1 MPLSPLIP
9 KQGLKFLQVKH
20 RSALHTEEALLPV
33 RHSPDSGDWPCFLE
47 SRAVGLL
54 FLPLFLPPSCWGVEL
69 AWGELCAF
77 LFLLSSGCKPE
88 HLALGSGHEHCLR
101 AMRLG
106 ACGLCKSMVQ
116 NLPEG
121 ETTAKGQS
129 QGSPPPLSSNPFPPV
144 YNPRPPSPLLPGHS
158 LCRSGI
164 FCRASGASSL
174 PFTHLATMG
183 LCYGLKER
191 GTDMC
196 CSQVDRRAPSQP
208 GP

>member
-1 MPLSPLIP
+1 MKHKCPAHRRGASTCTALSRFW
-9 KQGLKFLQVKH
+9 GL
-20 RSALHTEEALLPV
+20 
-33 RHSPDSGDWPCFLE
+33 WPCFLE

-54 FLPLFLPPSCWGVEL
+54 FLPPFPPPFCWGVEL

-77 LFLLSSGCKPE
+77 LFLLNSGCKPE
-88 HLALGSGHEHCLR
+88 HLALGSIHEHCLR
-101 AMRLG
+101 ATRLG
-106 ACGLCKSMVQ
+106 APGLCKSMVQ
-116 NLPEG
+116 NLSEEG
-121 ETTAKGQS
+121 TAKGWS
-129 QGSPPPLSSNPFPPV
+129 QGSAPLASNPCPPV

-174 PFTHLATMG
+174 PFTHLATMR